1 MKRKYEK
8 PSMKEYQIK
17 MSQLICTSSD
27 SLPNCWDEL
36 GGLEQF

>member
-8 PSMKEYQIK
+8 PSMEVCQIK
-17 MSQLICTSSD
+17 MSQLICTSPGGD
-27 SLPNCWDEL
+27 PNWWDEP